1 MLRSD
6 LFDYSNAYIL
16 VKGTIIIE
24 RGDNKNI
31 KTRSLALKN
40 HGSFINR
47 ISKINNILIDNAENL
62 DAVKPMYNL
71 TEYSKNYRKTTGSLW
86 KYYRH
91 EPNNP
96 ALNEDN
102 SPTVNYNA
110 DPLTNSAWF
119 KYKNVLHEKHK
130 IMIMIMMQII
140 IEKKTQRC
148 WNCCAIEKFKLFLEN
163 LRNAID

>member
-110 DPLTNSAWF
+110 DFFRLKT
-119 KYKNVLHEKHK
+119 VLHEKHK

-140 IEKKTQRC
+140 IEKKHKGAETVVPL
-148 WNCCAIEKFKLFLEN
+148 KN
-163 LRNAID
+163 LSYFWKT

>member
-6 LFDYSNAYIL
+6 LFDYINAYIL

-24 RGDNKNI
+24 RGDNRNI

-119 KYKNVLHEKHK
+119 KYKNSITWKT
-130 IMIMIMMQII
+130 QDNDYDNDANYDR
-140 IEKKTQRC
+140 KKTLRC
-148 WNCCAIEKFKLFLEN
+148 WNCCAIEKFMLFLEN
-163 LRNAID
+163 LRNTID